1 MSPQN
6 SPQRPAP
13 PRRERRDASV
23 TADVRE
29 KGLLAWMARNHVA
42 ANLLMLTLIGGGMI
56 VAWDIKQEVFPEY
69 VLDFID
75 VNVSY
80 PGASPKEVEEGIILA
95 VEDEVR
101 SLDGIKE
108 INSSAWEGSGRTNI
122 ELTEDADPNKMLQEI
137 KAAIDRIRSFPE
149 DVERPR
155 ISLWRRRR
163 DVIRM
168 VLYGAADERDL
179 FYKAQQIRNE
189 LLDLPRITDVELW
202 GVRSP
207 EITVEVPE
215 AELRKYAITLG
226 DIAGSIRQS
235 ALDLPA
241 GGIKSPG
248 GEVLLRTAERRD
260 FASEFG
266 DIAMISRRDGA
277 EVKLDDIAQIRDGF
291 VDSHREAYYNGGRGI
306 TITVY
311 RAGAETPIAIS
322 KIVRQYV
329 QQASASLPDGVKL
342 EVFRDWSDVYRD
354 RRDLLLKN
362 GAMGLLLVLVLLG
375 LFLDARM
382 AFWVAM
388 GIPISVIGS
397 FVLLPLVGGS
407 INVISMFAFI
417 ITLGIVVD
425 DAMVIGENIH
435 HERRKGVGFLKAS
448 IKGVKDM
455 AAPVTIAVLTNVL
468 AFLPILFIPGSIGK
482 FYYILP
488 IVVIAVFVI
497 SLLECLLILPA
508 HLALTPTGP
517 DRGVLGLFE
526 RFQRRIAAGLEW
538 FIHRAFEPVLAQA
551 VRHRYVTISAAIATL
566 MVMWSYWDTGRIE
579 YSFRPSIE
587 ATRLDAEITLP
598 YGAPIEDVRDIAD
611 RIERAG
617 YRAVQRTDGKAMLEG
632 VMKNIGRRGSNTAEI
647 NFYLVDADKRVTST
661 REFSKVWREEVGDI
675 PGLESLFFD
684 YLIGPGGSSAIT
696 VELTHPDPRTLETA
710 ASDLAEALRNYTG
723 VIDVDDGYAQGKRQF
738 DFKLKPHGRSVGLNP
753 RELGRQIRHAFYG
766 AEALRQQRGRNEVR
780 VMVRLPES
788 ERRSLYNLEELLLR
802 TPDGGEIPLDQAANL
817 ASGRAYTEIK
827 RVNGKRVLNVSAS
840 VITGVVNENKVLADL
855 QVSYMPKLVSN
866 YPGLKWSFVGHER
879 SRREFM
885 LALGYGLCFAMIGI
899 YILLAALFR
908 SYAMPVLV
916 MISIPLGITGSLL
929 GHIIMGYDLSSISVL
944 GIIALCGIVVN
955 GGLVLVVTANR
966 YIENGDD
973 VQKAAIRAGARRFRP
988 IVLAALT
995 TFFGLAPIIFETSI
1009 SARFLIPMALSLGFG
1024 ILFATPVVLILTP
1037 ALYVIKSDI
1046 ERVLRFIFAIAPK
1059 DPGRGR

>member
-1 MSPQN
+1 MVGE
-6 SPQRPAP
+6 A
-13 PRRERRDASV
+13 
-23 TADVRE
+23 RE

-42 ANLLMLTLIGGGMI
+42 ANLLMLTLVGGGLI

-69 VLDFID
+69 ALDFID
-75 VNVSY
+75 VGISY

-101 SLDGIKE
+101 SLEGIKE
-108 INSSAWEGSGRTNI
+108 LTSSAWEGSGTTTI
-122 ELTEDADPNKMLQEI
+122 ELVEDADPNKMLQDV
-137 KAAIDRIRSFPE
+137 KAAVDRIRSFPE

-155 ISLWRRRR
+155 ISLRRRRR

-168 VLYGAADERDL
+168 VLYGDADERDL
-179 FYKAQQIRNE
+179 FYRAQQIRNE
-189 LLDLPRITDVELW
+189 LLDLPEITDVDLR

-226 DIAGSIRQS
+226 DVAGAIRES

-241 GGIKSPG
+241 GGIKARG
-248 GEVLLRTAERRD
+248 GEVLLRTAERRN

-266 DIAMISRRDGA
+266 DIATISRRDGT
-277 EVKLDDIAQIRDGF
+277 EVKLDDIASIRDGF
-291 VDSHREAYYNGGRGI
+291 VDSYHEAYFNGRRGVI
-306 TITVY
+306 VTVF

-322 KIVRQYV
+322 KVVREYV
-329 QQASASLPDGVKL
+329 EKVSVSLPDSVKL
-342 EVFRDWSDVYRD
+342 EIFRDWSDVYRD

-362 GAMGLLLVLVLLG
+362 GAMGLVLVVVLLG

-388 GIPISVIGS
+388 GIPISIMGS

-425 DAMVIGENIH
+425 DAMVIGENIY
-435 HERRKGVGFLKAS
+435 HERQKGVGFLKAS
-448 IKGVKDM
+448 ITGVRDM
-455 AAPVTIAVLTNVL
+455 AVPVTIAVLTNII
-468 AFLPILFIPGSIGK
+468 AFLPLLFIPGYTGRL
-482 FYYILP
+482 YVILP
-488 IVVIAVFVI
+488 IVAIAVFVI

-508 HLALTPTGP
+508 HLAWGPTGP
-517 DRGVLGLFE
+517 DRGLLGLFE

-538 FIHRAFEPVLAQA
+538 FIHHAFEPVLGQA
-551 VRHRYVTISAAIATL
+551 VRHRYVTVAAALATL
-566 MVMWSYWDTGRIE
+566 IVMWSYWDTGRIE
-579 YSFRPSIE
+579 YSFRPSIQ

-598 YGAPIEDVRDIAD
+598 YGAPIEDVRDVAD

-617 YRAVQRTDGKAMLEG
+617 HRAIARTDGKSMLEG
-632 VMKNIGRRGSNTAEI
+632 VMKDIGHRGGNTAEI
-647 NFYLVDADKRVTST
+647 NFYLVDEDQRKTSA
-661 REFSKVWREEVGDI
+661 RKLSRIWREEVGDI

-684 YLIGPGGSSAIT
+684 YLIGPGGSAAIK

-710 ASDLAEALRNYTG
+710 ASDLADALRDYTG

-738 DFKLKPHGRSVGLNP
+738 DFKLKPHGRSLGLNP
-753 RELGRQIRHAFYG
+753 REMGRQIRHAFYG

-802 TPDGGEIPLDQAANL
+802 TEDGGEIPLGQAAES

-840 VITGVVNENKVLADL
+840 VIAGVVNENKVLADL
-855 QVSYMPKLVSN
+855 KVSYMPKLMSN
-866 YPGLKWSFVGHER
+866 YPGLKWSFVGRER
-879 SRREFM
+879 SSREFM
-885 LALGYGLCFAMIGI
+885 LALAYGLCFAMVGI
-899 YILLAALFR
+899 YILLAGLFR
-908 SYAMPVLV
+908 SYVMPVLV
-916 MISIPLGITGSLL
+916 MISIPLGITGALL
-929 GHIIMGYDLSSISVL
+929 GHIIMGYDLSSISIL

-955 GGLVLVVTANR
+955 GGLVLVVTADR
-966 YIENGDD
+966 YIENGDA
-973 VQKAAIRAGARRFRP
+973 VGRAAIRAGARRFRP

-1024 ILFATPVVLILTP
+1024 ILFATPVILILTP

-1046 ERVLRFIFAIAPK
+1046 ERIFRFIFGIAQR
-1059 DPGRGR
+1059 DPNRRR